1 MLEFG
6 SFAFT
11 SPWLLT
17 ALVALPALWFL
28 LRVTPPSP
36 RLVSF
41 PPMRLLLSLRPNEET
56 PSRTPWWLILLRM
69 LLAALVIF
77 ALSHPLL
84 NPGAALRGSGPLVL
98 VIDDGWASAANW
110 PLRVEKINQL
120 LDQAERENR
129 PVRILST
136 APKAPGEPV
145 QVSNLLRASAAR
157 QITAGLQ
164 PKPWPVDRPQA
175 LAAIRAIEIDGSAHI
190 VWLANGIGD
199 ADAAPFAEHL
209 QTRGSVQLMEQP
221 VPARSLLVQAPV
233 SENDVMNVPLLRVP
247 GRQEQSA
254 WVRAVSDDGRLISR
268 ERARFA
274 GGEGSTSVQL
284 KLPGE
289 LRNDVARIEV
299 EESRNAGEVFL
310 VDERWRRRPVGI
322 VSGDI
327 AEAEQPLLSS
337 IYYLER
343 ALRPFA
349 EVRRGSVSDLF
360 KREIAVVVL
369 ADIGKLIDTD
379 RDSLDAWMRTGGVT
393 LRFAGPRLAA
403 GGDDMIPVRLRGG
416 GRVIGGAM
424 SWAEPARL
432 LPFEE
437 TSPFAGIQAPA
448 DVRIRRQVLAEPAL
462 DLNQKTW
469 ARLSDGTP
477 LVTAEKRGRGWLILV
492 HTTANTDWSNIPLS
506 GLFVDLLRR
515 IVGLSAGVVSDDQ
528 TTLLPPLQTLNGFGR
543 LGSPSGDAVSISAK
557 AFKDTR
563 PSPANP
569 PGYYGLDA
577 GRRALNLAS
586 AVTSLQPMAD
596 LPPGIERAGFVS
608 APAIDFKPW
617 LLMAALLLALID
629 LLVSFFLRG
638 FVDLRRLGR
647 SSAAFVLA
655 TLISIPVLDTA
666 RAQSPIQDTA
676 QNLSQTPNPD
686 PARTP
691 GQTTRAP
698 TGPDA
703 AALAATLKTRLA
715 FVVTGDRALDD
726 VTEAGLKGLSD
737 ILRRRTAI
745 EASDPIAVK
754 IDTDELSF
762 FPLLYWAVSPR
773 QPLLSSRVRGKLNQY
788 LKTGG
793 TILFDTRE
801 RGGFA
806 SDATGGVGA
815 AGLHL
820 RRLMRGLDI
829 PSLTHAPQDHVLTKA
844 FYLLNDF
851 PGRWAGGPVWVERR
865 GGRHND
871 GVSSIIIGAND
882 WAGAWAV
889 DSLGRPMAAVV
900 PGGERQR
907 EMAYR
912 FGVNWVMYALTG
924 NYKTDQVHVPAIIDR
939 LGQ

>member
-11 SPWLLT
+11 SPWILT
-17 ALVALPALWFL
+17 ALIALPALWFL

-77 ALSHPLL
+77 ALAHPLL
-84 NPGAALRGSGPLVL
+84 NPGAALRGTGPLVL
-98 VIDDGWASAANW
+98 VIDDGWASAADW

-136 APKAPGEPV
+136 APKTPGEPV
-145 QVSNLLRASAAR
+145 QISNLLRAGAAR

-164 PKPWPVDRPQA
+164 PKPWPVDRAQA
-175 LAAIRAIEIDGSAHI
+175 LAAIRAIEIEGSAHI

-199 ADAAPFAEHL
+199 ADTAPLAEHL
-209 QTRGSVQLMEQP
+209 QTRGSVQLIEQP
-221 VPARSLLVQAPV
+221 GPARSLLVQAPA

-247 GRQEQSA
+247 HRQEQTA

-268 ERARFA
+268 EQARFA
-274 GGEGSTSVQL
+274 AGEGAASVKL
-284 KLPGE
+284 TLPGE
-289 LRNDVARIEV
+289 LRNDVARIEI

-349 EVRRGSVSDLF
+349 EVRRGTVSDLF
-360 KREIAVVVL
+360 KRELAVVVL
-369 ADIGKLIDTD
+369 ADVGKLIDTD
-379 RDSLDAWMRTGGVT
+379 LESLDAWMKNGGVT

-437 TSPFAGIQAPA
+437 ASPFAGIEVPA

-506 GLFVDLLRR
+506 GLFVEILRR

-528 TTLLPPLQTLNGFGR
+528 TTLLPPLQTLDGFGR
-543 LGSPSGDAVSISAK
+543 LGSPSSDAVSISAK
-557 AFKDTR
+557 DFNEIR
-563 PSPANP
+563 PNPANP

-577 GRRALNLAS
+577 GRRALNLS
-586 AVTSLQPMAD
+586 NAVTALQAMD
-596 LPPGIERAGFVS
+596 GVPPGVERIGFVT
-608 APAIDFKPW
+608 APAVDFKPW
-617 LLMAALLLALID
+617 LLLGALLLALTD
-629 LLVSFFLRG
+629 LLISFFLRG
-638 FVDLRRLGR
+638 FIDLRRMGR
-647 SSAAFVLA
+647 SSAAVVLA
-655 TLISIPVLDTA
+655 GLLSVPAVDLA
-666 RAQSPIQDTA
+666 RAQSTNENFA
-676 QNLSQTPNPD
+676 QTPA
-686 PARTP
+686 PAGTQTP
-691 GQTTRAP
+691 GQSTRP
-698 TGPDA
+698 LTGPDA

-715 FVVTGDRALDD
+715 FVVTGDRALDN

-737 ILRRRTAI
+737 VLRRRTAI
-745 EASDPIAVK
+745 EAAEPIPVR
-754 IDTDELSF
+754 IETDELTF

-773 QPLLSSRVRGKLNQY
+773 QPLLSSQVRGKLNQY

-871 GVSSIIIGAND
+871 GVSSVIIGAND

>member
-11 SPWLLT
+11 SPWILT
-17 ALVALPALWFL
+17 ALIALPALWFL

-77 ALSHPLL
+77 ALAHPLL
-84 NPGAALRGSGPLVL
+84 NPGAALRGTGPLVL
-98 VIDDGWASAANW
+98 VIDDGWASAADW

-136 APKAPGEPV
+136 ASKTPGEPV
-145 QVSNLLRASAAR
+145 QISNLLRAAAAR

-164 PKPWPVDRPQA
+164 PKPWPVDRAQA
-175 LAAIRAIEIDGSAHI
+175 LAAIRAIEIEGSAHI
-190 VWLANGIGD
+190 VWIANGMGD
-199 ADAAPFAEHL
+199 ADTAPLAEHL
-209 QTRGSVQLMEQP
+209 QTRGSVQLIEQP
-221 VPARSLLVQAPV
+221 GPARSLLVQAPA

-247 GRQEQSA
+247 HRQEQTA

-268 ERARFA
+268 EQARFA
-274 GGEGSTSVQL
+274 PGEGATSVKL
-284 KLPGE
+284 TLPGE

-299 EESRNAGEVFL
+299 EDSRNAGEVFL

-369 ADIGKLIDTD
+369 ADVGKLIDTD
-379 RDSLDAWMRTGGVT
+379 REALDAWMKTGGVT

-403 GGDDMIPVRLRGG
+403 GGDDLIPVRLRGG

-437 TSPFAGIQAPA
+437 ASPFAGIEAPA

-492 HTTANTDWSNIPLS
+492 HTTANTDWSNIPIS
-506 GLFVDLLRR
+506 GLFVDILRR

-528 TTLLPPLQTLNGFGR
+528 TTLLPPLQTLDGFGR
-543 LGSPSGDAVSISAK
+543 LGSPSRDAVSISAK
-557 AFKDTR
+557 DFNEIR
-563 PSPANP
+563 PNPANP

-577 GRRALNLAS
+577 GRRALNLS
-586 AVTSLQPMAD
+586 NAVTSLQAMD
-596 LPPGIERAGFVS
+596 GLPPGVERAGFVS
-608 APAIDFKPW
+608 APAVDFKPW
-617 LLMAALLLALID
+617 LLLGALLLALAD
-629 LLVSFFLRG
+629 LLISFFLRG
-638 FVDLRRLGR
+638 FIDLRRLGR
-647 SSAAFVLA
+647 ASGAIVLA
-655 TLISIPVLDTA
+655 GLLGIPVIDTA
-666 RAQSPIQDTA
+666 RAQNTNE
-676 QNLSQTPNPD
+676 NLAQTPAPTGT
-686 PARTP
+686 PTP
-691 GQTTRAP
+691 GQSTRP
-698 TGPDA
+698 LTGPDA

-737 ILRRRTAI
+737 VLRRRTAI
-745 EASDPIAVK
+745 EAAEPIAVR
-754 IDTDELSF
+754 IETDELTF

-773 QPLLSSRVRGKLNQY
+773 QPLLSNQVQGKLNQY

-871 GVSSIIIGAND
+871 GVSSVIIGAND

-907 EMAYR
+907 EMAFR

>member
-11 SPWLLT
+11 APWILT

-41 PPMRLLLSLRPNEET
+41 PPMRLLLTLRPREET

-69 LLAALVIF
+69 LLAALVIL
-77 ALSHPLL
+77 ALAHPLL

-110 PLRVEKINQL
+110 PQRVEKINQL

-129 PVRILST
+129 PVRVLST
-136 APKAPGEPV
+136 APGTPGEPI
-145 QVSNLLRASAAR
+145 QVSNLLRAGAAR
-157 QITAGLQ
+157 QIAAGLQ
-164 PKPWPVDRPQA
+164 PKPWPVDRAQA
-175 LAAIRAIEIDGSAHI
+175 LAAIRAIEIEGSAHI

-199 ADAAPFAEHL
+199 ADAAPLAEHL
-209 QTRGSVQLMEQP
+209 QTRGSVQLIEQP
-221 VPARSLLVQAPV
+221 VPARSLLIQAPK
-233 SENDVMNVPLLRVP
+233 SENDVMEVPVQRVP
-247 GRQEQSA
+247 GRLEQSA
-254 WVRAVSDDGRLISR
+254 WVRAVSDDGRLIAR
-268 ERARFA
+268 EQALFGA
-274 GGEGSTSVQL
+274 GEGAASVRL
-284 KLPGE
+284 TLPGE

-299 EESRNAGEVFL
+299 EDARNAGEVFL

-360 KREIAVVVL
+360 NREIAVIVL

-379 RDSLDAWMRTGGVT
+379 REALDAWMKNGGVT

-437 TSPFAGIQAPA
+437 TSPFAGIQAPE
-448 DVRIRRQVLAEPAL
+448 DVRITRQVLAEPAL

-477 LVTAEKRGRGWLILV
+477 LVTAEKRGRGWLVLV

-506 GLFVDLLRR
+506 GLFVDMLRR

-528 TTLLPPLQTLNGFGR
+528 TALLPPLQTLNGFGR
-543 LGSPSGDAVSISAK
+543 LGSPSNDAVSIA
-557 AFKDTR
+557 ARDFDETR
-563 PSPANP
+563 PGPANP

-586 AVTSLQPMAD
+586 AITSLQPMD
-596 LPPGIERAGFVS
+596 DIPPGVERAGFVS
-608 APAIDFKPW
+608 TPAVDFKPW
-617 LLMAALLLALID
+617 LLLAALILALID
-629 LLVSFFLRG
+629 LVVSFFLRG
-638 FVDLRRLGR
+638 FVDIRRLGR
-647 SSAAFVLA
+647 SGAAVILAGLLSMPALDRASAQMSGQAIVQ
-655 TLISIPVLDTA
+655 
-666 RAQSPIQDTA
+666 AQT
-676 QNLSQTPNPD
+676 QTPGEAASP
-686 PARTP
+686 
-691 GQTTRAP
+691 P

-726 VTEAGLKGLSD
+726 MTESGLKGLSD

-745 EASDPIAVK
+745 DAAEPIAVR
-754 IDTDELSF
+754 IESDELAF

-773 QPLLSSRVRGKLNQY
+773 QELLSDQTRGKLNQY

-829 PSLTHAPQDHVLTKA
+829 PALTHTPQDHVLTKA

-871 GVSSIIIGAND
+871 GVSSVIIGSND

-912 FGVNWVMYALTG
+912 FGVNWVMHALTG

>member
-136 APKAPGEPV
+136 APRAPGEPV
-145 QVSNLLRASAAR
+145 QVSNLLRANAAR

-164 PKPWPVDRPQA
+164 PKPWPVDRAQA
-175 LAAIRAIEIDGSAHI
+175 LAAIRTIEIEGSAHI

-199 ADAAPFAEHL
+199 ADAAPLAEHL

-221 VPARSLLVQAPV
+221 GPARSLLIQAPV
-233 SENDVMNVPLLRVP
+233 SENDTMTVPLLRVP
-247 GRQEQSA
+247 GRHEQSA

-268 ERARFA
+268 EQAEFTA
-274 GGEGSTSVQL
+274 DEGATSVKL
-284 KLPGE
+284 TLPGE

-327 AEAEQPLLSS
+327 SEAEQPLLSS

-379 RDSLDAWMRTGGVT
+379 RESLDAWMKDGGVT

-403 GGDDMIPVRLRGG
+403 GGDDLIPVRLRGG

-437 TSPFAGIQAPA
+437 ASPFAGIQAPA
-448 DVRIRRQVLAEPAL
+448 DVRIRRQVLAEPSL

-492 HTTANTDWSNIPLS
+492 HTTANTDWSNIPIS
-506 GLFVDLLRR
+506 GLFVDILRR
-515 IVGLSAGVVSDDQ
+515 IVGLSAGVISDDQ
-528 TTLLPPLQTLNGFGR
+528 TTLLPPLQTLDGFGR
-543 LGSPSGDAVSISAK
+543 LGSPSSDAISISAK
-557 AFKDTR
+557 DFNETR
-563 PSPANP
+563 PGPANP

-577 GRRALNLAS
+577 GRRALNLS
-586 AVTSLQPMAD
+586 SGIKTLEPMEN

-608 APAIDFKPW
+608 APAVDFKPW
-617 LLMAALLLALID
+617 LLLAALLLALID

-638 FVDLRRLGR
+638 FVDVRRLGR
-647 SSAAFVLA
+647 SGAAVILAGLMSTAAF
-655 TLISIPVLDTA
+655 DTA
-666 RAQSPIQDTA
+666 SA
-676 QNLSQTPNPD
+676 QNSNQNLAQTSTP
-686 PARTP
+686 TP
-691 GQTTRAP
+691 GQSTRP
-698 TGPDA
+698 LTGPDA

-726 VTEAGLKGLSD
+726 ITEAGLKGLSN

-745 EASDPIAVK
+745 EAAEPIAVK
-754 IDTDELSF
+754 IETDELTF

-773 QPLLSSRVRGKLNQY
+773 QPLLSSQVRGKLNQY

-871 GVSSIIIGAND
+871 GVSSVIIGAND